1 MRRLTLF
8 ILCIILTMPAAQGQ
22 GIRSILGFPDRIMSS
37 SRIGRT
43 SSLEVLVMPAPDTGR
58 ISFPSSGI
66 RPVSKDFEFFNYLID
81 NELKQDARTLA
92 CGSYALSDTLDFI
105 RAKVLFSERKLAQSS
120 ELFSRIPYSSPFGPE
135 SFFYRIV
142 ALSSTG
148 DYGTASKLL
157 SSSAG
162 FLEGG
167 PYSELATLQ
176 AAGLALLREDESAWL
191 RSSSLFTYSDFT
203 LSESERILSEIGT
216 GRFSSR
222 QKSAG
227 LAALASAI
235 VPGAGKVYAGRLG
248 EGVSAFLTVGSLGGI
263 TAANWK
269 KHGSRDWRTVLS
281 GSLCAAFYLGNIYG
295 SYMSVSIE
303 KDERLQADNTL
314 ILYHLHLPLRSV
326 FR

>member
-1 MRRLTLF
+1 MRRLSLF
-8 ILCIILTMPAAQGQ
+8 ILWILLTMPAAQGQ
-22 GIRSILGFPDRIMSS
+22 GIRGVLGFPDRIMSS
-37 SRIGRT
+37 SRIGRV
-43 SSLEVLVMPAPDTGR
+43 SSREMPVMPAPDTVR
-58 ISFPSSGI
+58 ISFPLGGI
-66 RPVSKDFEFFNYLID
+66 RPVSMDFDFFNYLVD

-142 ALSSTG
+142 ALSSIG
-148 DYGTASKLL
+148 EYGTASDLL
-157 SSSAG
+157 SSNTG
-162 FLEGG
+162 FIEGG
-167 PYSELATLQ
+167 PYSELAALQ
-176 AAGLALLREDESAWL
+176 AAGLALLKEDENSWR

-203 LSESERILSEIGT
+203 LSESERILLEIGT

-227 LAALASAI
+227 IAALASAV

-248 EGVSAFLTVGSLGGI
+248 EGVAAFLTVGSLGGI

-269 KHGSRDWRTVLS
+269 KHGSKDWRTILS